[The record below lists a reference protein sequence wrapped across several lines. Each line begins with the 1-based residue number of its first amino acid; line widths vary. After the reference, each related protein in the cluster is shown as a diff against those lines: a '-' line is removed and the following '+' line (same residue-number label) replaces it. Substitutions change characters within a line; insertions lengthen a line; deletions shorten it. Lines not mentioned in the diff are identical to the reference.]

1 MASLLSGIT
10 FKAVSKNSEKLAKNE
25 SKNPEKGAKNESKKV
40 PSEGVKVNNRT
51 QRETRQSSNNLDKSV
66 KEEKKLPNENDERPL
81 NIKRVTK
88 QLFVDKKEETG
99 DEHNLEKQTKKHSDI
114 ETKKSGSK
122 ELPSAQQQ
130 INKKRGGNYRPCVVC
145 DEMVEVGKVMEKH
158 LAAKHS
164 EELKS
169 IPMSNDMGECVR
181 TKCVICDND
190 KTFVIQRMRAHVKAA
205 HGITMIDY
213 RRDHLAGK
221 TG

>member
-1 MASLLSGIT
+1 MNPTIDRMTSHLSGIT
-10 FKAVSKNSEKLAKNE
+10 FKAVSKNPEKLAKNVSKIPEKLAKNE
-25 SKNPEKGAKNESKKV
+25 GKKV
-40 PSEGVKVNNRT
+40 QNEGVNVNNRN
-51 QRETRQSSNNLDKSV
+51 QRETRQSSKA
-66 KEEKKLPNENDERPL
+66 KEEKKLPNENDEKPL

-88 QLFVDKKEETG
+88 QLFVDNKEETG
-99 DEHNLEKQTKKHSDI
+99 DEHNLEKQRNKHSDI

-145 DEMVEVGKVMEKH
+145 EEMVEVGKVLEKH

-164 EELKS
+164 EQLKS

-181 TKCVICDND
+181 TKCVVCD